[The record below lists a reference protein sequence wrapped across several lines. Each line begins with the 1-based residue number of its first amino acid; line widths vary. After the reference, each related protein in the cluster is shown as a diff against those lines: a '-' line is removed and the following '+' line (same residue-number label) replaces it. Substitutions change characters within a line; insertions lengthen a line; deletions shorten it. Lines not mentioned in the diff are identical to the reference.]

1 MRLSQGIYENIIN
14 NEILSEIN
22 ELKDSSVKKLSI
34 DKDESSVILSSYLSK
49 ILKQKL
55 EDNDSTEDNINLVN
69 KLIQDFSDSDEN
81 LISDNENFLAEVI
94 SNQKKVEQTASKSET
109 ARPETGFL
117 YSSLF
122 TGRGS
127 KIPLYS
133 EIKKDIESSDEIYF
147 IISFL
152 KLSGLNLIYE
162 DLKKFCNQ
170 PGHKLRIITT
180 TYCGITEP
188 KAVQRIAELPN
199 TEVRISYNTKKECL
213 HAKSYIFIRN
223 SGCSTAYIGS
233 SNLSK
238 SAQTEGLEWNIRVTN
253 AENEHIINT
262 AKATFDTYWNNPDFE
277 EYKAGD
283 EDKLRKE
290 LKLAKTGEI
299 SFDHLQRFTILP
311 HQKKIL
317 DKIQVE
323 REQNNNYKNLVV
335 TATGTGKTVISAFDY
350 RRFSNKENSHKLLFV
365 AHRKEIPEQSIKTYR
380 SVLND
385 VNFGEAENI
394 LIQNYR
400 FVFVQNSVLL

>member
-1 MRLSQGIYENIIN
+1 MRLSQGIYENIFN

-22 ELKDSSVKKLSI
+22 ELKDSSVKKLPI

-55 EDNDSTEDNINLVN
+55 EDNDSTEDNIKLVN

-94 SNQKKVEQTASKSET
+94 SNQKKVEQNASKSET

-213 HAKSYIFIRN
+213 HAKSYIFIRY

-238 SAQTEGLEWNIRVTN
+238 YAHTEGLEWNIRVTN
-253 AENEHIINT
+253 AENAVNN
-262 AKATFDTYWNNPDFE
+262 AKAKLSNAQYALDVKKLDTSISSE
-277 EYKAGD
+277 KAQLQSQLDAANTELTNAKAYYD
-283 EDKLRKE
+283 ELKSIFNTEMELGAKYAEIQELKKNIAKLRGIEK
-290 LKLAKTGEI
+290 
-299 SFDHLQRFTILP
+299 
-311 HQKKIL
+311 
-317 DKIQVE
+317 
-323 REQNNNYKNLVV
+323 
-335 TATGTGKTVISAFDY
+335 
-350 RRFSNKENSHKLLFV
+350 
-365 AHRKEIPEQSIKTYR
+365 
-380 SVLND
+380 
-385 VNFGEAENI
+385 
-394 LIQNYR
+394 
-400 FVFVQNSVLL
+400 